1 MPIKYSARHRFK
13 LGMGYR
19 SEVIRQVRFY
29 DLRVS
34 PDDQAV
40 NSSNRNVDTE
50 GRSVA
55 LLLHGHVDK
64 REIVRV

>member
-1 MPIKYSARHRFK
+1 
-13 LGMGYR
+13 MGYR

-50 GRSVA
+50 VCSVA
-55 LLLHGHVDK
+55 VLLHGHVDK